1 MVEILVVDDS
11 AEDRALAQRVL
22 KQCKILN
29 PTQMLRSGEECI
41 RKLETGIAPGSDWS
55 GLRFLVLLDLSMSPH
70 NGHWVLREAAK
81 RNLKNKAI
89 FVMLSGIAGIRD
101 VHEGYQ
107 LGAKTFLIKPLKAE
121 DILELINAL
130 RGKLR
135 LEELAAGYQLHWMEQ
150 EAHGIMS
157 SGTDTT
163 FMMKRGSPPA
173 ANN

>member
-11 AEDRALAQRVL
+11 AEDWHLAQRVL

-29 PTQMLRSGEECI
+29 PIQMLRSGEECI
-41 RKLETGIAPGSDWS
+41 RKLETRELRPESEWS
-55 GLRFLVLLDLSMSPH
+55 RFRFLVLLDLSMSPH

-81 RNLKNKAI
+81 RNLKSKAI

-130 RGKLR
+130 QG
-135 LEELAAGYQLHWMEQ
+135 
-150 EAHGIMS
+150 
-157 SGTDTT
+157 
-163 FMMKRGSPPA
+163 
-173 ANN
+173 